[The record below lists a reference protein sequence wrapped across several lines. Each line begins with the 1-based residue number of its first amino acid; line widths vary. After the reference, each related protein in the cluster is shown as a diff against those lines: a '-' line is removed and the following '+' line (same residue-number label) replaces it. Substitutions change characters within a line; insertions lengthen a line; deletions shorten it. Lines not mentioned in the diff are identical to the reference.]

1 MYLVL
6 ARMAPTVQ
14 LAHLYKTPM
23 NVALGSTAPRE
34 VPHPNPAQQ
43 DYLPTHQEETGA
55 THVLRA
61 STVSLWNLHE
71 MNPLDTVSV
80 QEGTI
85 VLREQVLIGVHAQR
99 VHIVTG
105 LACTLRSN
113 VRTVMLVNS
122 VTEGTSHLQQISVQL
137 DITAG

>member
-1 MYLVL
+1 
-6 ARMAPTVQ
+6 
-14 LAHLYKTPM
+14 
-23 NVALGSTAPRE
+23 
-34 VPHPNPAQQ
+34 
-43 DYLPTHQEETGA
+43 
-55 THVLRA
+55 
-61 STVSLWNLHE
+61 